1 MTKKRIGLI
10 HYTYPPVIGGV
21 EKVIFDHAQLF
32 SRYDYDVTVF
42 AGEGHST
49 NPKVKLK
56 IIPEFKSL
64 RVTNPNLFEKIL
76 SETVFP
82 DEFIRFSDKILE
94 KIEKEFKNIDV
105 FIIHN
110 VLNLTL
116 NLCLNRALAEYIKK
130 HSNKKFIGWM
140 HDIAL
145 SPERK
150 KKDFT
155 NPAISQM
162 IYKPVENVKYVG
174 ISNFLKERLNEEF
187 DFPTKSMTIVSNG
200 IDLNTFLNLHP
211 ITQKI
216 IKNHK
221 IFLYDYCIFYSGKVL
236 KFKNVDIIINMVNEL
251 KKQAKN
257 SLMIISGKDSPHN
270 ININYMQEI
279 KSLIKQ
285 LKLEKNVIFIEDEI
299 EEKNNGDSFEI
310 VKDFYRLADIVIN
323 LSGFENFGLPLIEA
337 GINKTPLIVNDLN
350 VFKEIDNVNIHF
362 VDIDNESPEQIAS
375 KIRLIIED
383 NQQIGFFRKIKKNF
397 NLEKIFVEKIIPLIE
412 K

>member
-1 MTKKRIGLI
+1 MNKKRIGLI

-42 AGEGHST
+42 AGEGHSE

-64 RVTNPNLFEKIL
+64 RVTDPDLFEKTL
-76 SETVFP
+76 NENVFS
-82 DEFIRFSDKILE
+82 DEFTRFSDKILE
-94 KIEKEFKNIDV
+94 KIEREFEDINV

-116 NLCLNRALAEYIKK
+116 NLCLNQALAKYIKK
-130 HSNKKFIGWM
+130 HPNKKFIGWM

-145 SPERK
+145 NPERK
-150 KKDFT
+150 KKDFA
-155 NPAISQM
+155 NPTIGQM

-174 ISNFLKERLNEEF
+174 ISNFLKSRLNEEF
-187 DFPTKSMTIVSNG
+187 DFPTKSMTIISNG
-200 IDLNTFLNLHP
+200 IDLNTFLNFHP
-211 ITQKI
+211 VTQKI
-216 IKNHK
+216 IKKYK
-221 IFLYDYCIFYSGKVL
+221 IFNYDYLIFYSGKVL
-236 KFKNVDIIINMVNEL
+236 KFKNVDIIVNVINEL
-251 KKQAKN
+251 KKQSKN
-257 SLMIISGKDSPHN
+257 PLMIISGKASPHN
-270 ININYMQEI
+270 ININYMDEI
-279 KSLIKQ
+279 KSLINQ
-285 LKLEKNVIFIEDEI
+285 LQLEKNVLFIEDEI
-299 EEKNNGDSFEI
+299 EDKNNGDSFEI

-337 GINKTPLIVNDLN
+337 GINKTPLIVNDLK

-362 VDIDNESPEQIAS
+362 VDVDNESPDQIAS
-375 KIRLIIED
+375 KIRLIIEG

-397 NLEKIFVEKIIPLIE
+397 NLEKIFVEKIIPLVE